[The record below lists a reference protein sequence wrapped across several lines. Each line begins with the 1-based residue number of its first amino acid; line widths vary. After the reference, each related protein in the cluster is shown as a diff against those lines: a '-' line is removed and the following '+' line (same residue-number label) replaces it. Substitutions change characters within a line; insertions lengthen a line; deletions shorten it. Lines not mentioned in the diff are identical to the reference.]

1 MKGEGGLVTSCWDL
15 LQSYSNYGKSILV
28 KKPDKLME
36 EKRKFRNRNKYS
48 HSIDDRE
55 YGNTVWKKMDFSI
68 TDNEL
73 IRHLYEN

>member
-15 LQSYSNYGKSILV
+15 LQSYSNYSKGILV

-48 HSIDDRE
+48 HSIDDK
-55 YGNTVWKKMDFSI
+55 GIWKHSMEKDGLF
-68 TDNEL
+68 N
-73 IRHLYEN
+73 NW

>member
-1 MKGEGGLVTSCWDL
+1 
-15 LQSYSNYGKSILV
+15 
-28 KKPDKLME
+28 ME